1 MGVLP
6 CSRKDCENI
15 MCDTY
20 VHGIWYVCNECKKEF
35 EEYMFSVGKEEISEG
50 EIRRELRGFMETTKS
65 DFNTNKVFISN
76 FFDQYT
82 K

>member
-20 VHGIWYVCNECKKEF
+20 VNGIGYVCNECKKEF

-76 FFDQYT
+76 FFDRYT

>member
-1 MGVLP
+1 
-6 CSRKDCENI
+6 
-15 MCDTY
+15 
-20 VHGIWYVCNECKKEF
+20 
-35 EEYMFSVGKEEISEG
+35 MFSVGKEEISEG
-50 EIRRELRGFMETTKS
+50 EIRRELRGFMETTKP